1 MKAMYTAKAK
11 VSGGRQGKA
20 DVEGAQTFDLAMPKE
35 MGGTGEGMN
44 PEQLFAAG
52 YAACFQS
59 AMMHVAMSK
68 DMKADDSTVESHV
81 SIGQDD
87 AGPGFKLAVQMAVTL
102 PSLDQAAAQELV
114 DTAHAVCPYS
124 NATRGNIDVDFKV
137 KGK

>member
-1 MKAMYTAKAK
+1 MKAMYTAKAT
-11 VSGGRQGKA
+11 VSGGRQGTA
-20 DVEGAQTFDLAMPKE
+20 AVDGAQTFDLAMPKQ

-68 DMKADDSTVESHV
+68 DMKADDSTVEAHV
-81 SIGQDD
+81 SIGEND
-87 AGPGFKLAVQMAVTL
+87 AGPGFKLAAQMMVTL
-102 PSLDQAAAQELV
+102 PSLEQSAAQELV

-124 NATRGNIDVDFKV
+124 NATHGNMDVDFTV